1 MRIAICVIALLLS
14 ACGEKLEP
22 PPPAPATQTVHSAAS
37 APAPAPMSSGSIAI
51 RQVGGQGL
59 VTVSAAADGPAEITV
74 ANGPTI
80 RGAMRDSGKR
90 KYSVGNADVSYEVKP
105 GDDGFK
111 LRTADGKLRWKVKI
125 APDKVKIS
133 DNEENQNPFELKT
146 REGDRVKVVGPGERE
161 LGNVRGG
168 EVENAA
174 GRTLWRAEGG
184 AKAAYGVLLL
194 DGIPEPERYILLAE
208 LLARGR

>member
-1 MRIAICVIALLLS
+1 MRTAICVLALLLS

-22 PPPAPATQTVHSAAS
+22 PPPASATQSAAA
-37 APAPAPMSSGSIAI
+37 APAPPAQSAGITI
-51 RQVGGQGL
+51 REVGGRGL
-59 VTVSAAADGPAEITV
+59 ITVNAVADGPAEITA

-80 RGAMRDSGKR
+80 RGEMRDSGKR

-125 APDKVKIS
+125 SADKVKIS